1 MKTIYKN
8 PKPIRDPIKFACFL
22 EAETEKAFM
31 IDSHDFKEAVWVPKS
46 QVLTYKLATKPDEVD
61 EIYISQWIA
70 EVKGLIEDSPTKP
83 AVTSLKGQAR
93 EPGSDD
99 DLGEPECDDD
109 LGEPEWDDDIP
120 F

>member
-8 PKPIRDPIKFACFL
+8 TKPIRDTVVLRCFL
-22 EAETEKAFM
+22 EKETDKAFL

-61 EIYISQWIA
+61 EITMTQWIA
-70 EVKGLIEDSPTKP
+70 ETKGLIEGSPAKP
-83 AVTSLKGQAR
+83 AVTPLKGQTR

-99 DLGEPECDDD
+99 DKGETD
-109 LGEPEWDDDIP
+109 WDDDIP